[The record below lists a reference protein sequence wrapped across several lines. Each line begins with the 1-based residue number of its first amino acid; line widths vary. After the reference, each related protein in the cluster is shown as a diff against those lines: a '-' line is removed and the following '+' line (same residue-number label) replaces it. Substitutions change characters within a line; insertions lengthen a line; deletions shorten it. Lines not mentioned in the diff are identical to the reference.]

1 MHHHFKLCTKRTQ
14 VIVKQQE
21 TVKPNTKDKMINS
34 RGKPNGPGGTGQ
46 CPSEWDT
53 RGAAVLTLVTVG
65 GGN

>member
-1 MHHHFKLCTKRTQ
+1 